1 MGDLGFWGRKI
12 PLVHLDSRHGYRSL
26 EAEATMLYEMIA
38 VVRVGNIAEVKE
50 IAHKAGTLLLQNG
63 GVIRSLTNW
72 GPFLLTKPMRKHQ
85 QKHDSGH
92 HFVLRFDASP
102 EVQANVRKAIAID
115 PRMIRCGVVKMV
127 GGDKLVGEHGIKGMS
142 EIGAEGP

>member
-1 MGDLGFWGRKI
+1 MEGGVNPDWLKLLLR
-12 PLVHLDSRHGYRSL
+12 
-26 EAEATMLYEMIA
+26 
-38 VVRVGNIAEVKE
+38 

-72 GPFLLTKPMRKHQ
+72 GPFLLTKPAKKHL
-85 QKHDSGH
+85 QKPDSGH

-102 EVQANVRKAIAID
+102 IVQEKVRKAIAID

-127 GGDKLVGEHGIKGMS
+127 GGEKLVGEHGIRGMS
-142 EIGAEGP
+142 EIGADGPIWRKNERSISAVFGSLTAAQR

>member
-1 MGDLGFWGRKI
+1 
-12 PLVHLDSRHGYRSL
+12 
-26 EAEATMLYEMIA
+26 MLYEMIA
-38 VVRVGNIAEVKE
+38 VVRPNNIAEVKE

-72 GPFLLTKPMRKHQ
+72 GPFLLTKPVKKHQ

-92 HFVLRFDASP
+92 HFIMRFDASP
-102 EVQANVRKAIAID
+102 EVQAAMRKAIAID

-127 GGDKLVGEHGIKGMS
+127 GGDKLVGEHGIRGMS
-142 EIGAEGP
+142 DIGAEGARWRKSDKRVSQLFRGNSVAQL